1 MNTSEDRKW
10 REIERRLGPPGATG
24 LERSA
29 ISDPGLFEHDADSL
43 RLEAGRLRK
52 DFGRGDKLAPFECC
66 WLWREV
72 GLDPATLPDWVL
84 DCLLKIAADYYADAP
99 KMTPRALLDMGS
111 KDRAKLLPSLD
122 KVAGLRG
129 KQRQPD
135 AWSWRAEHDRDPYVA
150 ALLKALK
157 HWAQEGGEPS
167 QKATKIERL
176 ARQNRYMTTDGQ
188 EILILD
194 SQERLRHEVQDD
206 AGRMF
211 NVAGYRGD
219 IRWDKSKTVRRRIRE
234 IGDK

>member
-29 ISDPGLFEHDADSL
+29 IFDPGLFEHDADSL
-43 RLEAGRLRK
+43 RLEVERLRK

-66 WLWREV
+66 WLWRET

-84 DCLLKIAADYYADAP
+84 DYLLKITADYYADAP
-99 KMTPRALLDMGS
+99 EVTPRALLDMES

-135 AWSWRAEHDRDPYVA
+135 AWSWRAEHDRDAYVA
-150 ALLKALK
+150 ALLEALK
-157 HWAQEGGEPS
+157 GWAREGGKPS
-167 QKATKIERL
+167 KNATKIERL
-176 ARQNRYMTTDGQ
+176 ARQGRYITTGG
-188 EILILD
+188 EEVPILD
-194 SQERLRHEVQDD
+194 NHRRLRRDVKTDL
-206 AGRMF
+206 GRRF
-211 NVAGYRGD
+211 NVGGYRGED
-219 IRWDKSKTVRRRIRE
+219 WNKFKTVERRIRG